1 MNRMLGMAVLLLLVA
16 IVGGALGFGVITG
29 AAAGIAKILF
39 VVFLV
44 MFVLSLV
51 FGRREI
57 A

>member
-16 IVGGALGFGVITG
+16 IVGGALGFGVIAG
-29 AAAGIAKILF
+29 AAAGIAKIVF